1 MPPLIHIMKRGIKEA
16 TEAGA
21 ELLVLDMNTDGGRVD
36 VTEEVIEIISDF
48 PGRKVTFVNKRAF
61 SAGAFIS
68 VSTEQIFMAPESVIG
83 AAAPIMMSPGGG
95 GAQDMPSTVE
105 AKMTSAVA
113 ALVRARAQE
122 YGHNLDVIEAMID
135 KTKELKIDDEVL
147 SEKGE
152 ILTLTN
158 REAEKEY
165 GDPPKP
171 LLSSGTFETL
181 DDVLAHLGHA
191 DAPRVEIVPTG
202 VEKLATWINAI
213 SPILMIVGIIGLYLE
228 FKAPGFGLPGI
239 VGIFALLLFFFGSH
253 IGGLSGLEWMAVFLL
268 GLILVAAEIFV
279 FPGTLILG
287 LSGSVLIFISLV
299 MALVYEGPSAP
310 TIPALPDLRG
320 PLREVG
326 LSLITTFVLMIV
338 LARLLPKT
346 PFHSKLVSQTASG
359 MDSVAESN
367 NTQNGLIG
375 SEGTSASPL
384 MPGGRAMFGDR
395 LIDVTTSGEPIPSGE
410 KVRIVKFQAGTAVV
424 ERLPA

>member
-1 MPPLIHIMKRGIKEA
+1 MRLFQRVLSWCCIAGSAATLIADEASPAAGSATSTNAPATIPAVYILPIQEPIMPPLIHIMKRGIKEA

-213 SPILMIVGIIGLYLE
+213 SPSSDDRRDHR
-228 FKAPGFGLPGI
+228 P
-239 VGIFALLLFFFGSH
+239 
-253 IGGLSGLEWMAVFLL
+253 LSGIQGSRLWTARNRWYLRPAPFLFWQSHRRPL
-268 GLILVAAEIFV
+268 G
-279 FPGTLILG
+279 P
-287 LSGSVLIFISLV
+287 
-299 MALVYEGPSAP
+299 
-310 TIPALPDLRG
+310 
-320 PLREVG
+320 
-326 LSLITTFVLMIV
+326 
-338 LARLLPKT
+338 
-346 PFHSKLVSQTASG
+346 
-359 MDSVAESN
+359 
-367 NTQNGLIG
+367 
-375 SEGTSASPL
+375 
-384 MPGGRAMFGDR
+384 
-395 LIDVTTSGEPIPSGE
+395 
-410 KVRIVKFQAGTAVV
+410 
-424 ERLPA
+424 